1 MTRDR
6 SLTRYL
12 GAMALVAL
20 ASLVCEA
27 VRAYLAPTNM
37 VMIYLLAVVLA
48 AARLGLRP
56 AIVTAFLSVLAFD
69 VFFVPPRLSL
79 RVSDTEYLITFF
91 ALFVVGVVIST
102 LVARIRETIEQVR
115 QQEARTSSLYYLTRD
130 LAVAVDEPT
139 VVEALSRAVHRNLD
153 SRLTVV
159 LNRDGALEPVPG
171 SNGMPLDDARLETIR
186 WVIRS
191 GRCAGAGTGAFPDA
205 PHLMFPIKSHGDVTG
220 VMIIAES
227 RRPLDEN
234 LQLIDAFA
242 GQAAMAFERVHL
254 SARAEEARVLREK
267 NLLEQA
273 LLNSISHDLRTPL
286 VTISGVLDSL
296 LTDDRRFDLQHRRE
310 MIATAAEEAG
320 RLNRFVGSLL
330 DMTRL
335 EAGALSP
342 RLVPCDVDEII
353 GCAVGAVEQRMGDH
367 GIVTWVEPDL
377 PPVPADLVLVTQALV
392 NLLDN
397 ALKHS
402 PPAADIEMSARLD
415 GSRIIIAV
423 ADSGPGVPHGEEER
437 IFDKFHRIQVPERTG
452 GTGLGLSIAK
462 GIIEAH
468 RGSITASNRPKGGL
482 VVEVILPTEV
492 DETADEVM
500 Q

>member
-1 MTRDR
+1 MKRDR
-6 SLTRYL
+6 SLSGYL
-12 GAMALVAL
+12 MAIALVAL

-37 VMIYLLAVVLA
+37 VMIFLLAVVLA

-56 AIVTAFLSVLAFD
+56 AIMTALLSVLAFD
-69 VFFVPPRLSL
+69 VFFVPPRFSL
-79 RVSDTEYLITFF
+79 RVSDTEYLVTFF

-102 LVARIRETIEQVR
+102 LVARVRETVEQVR

-130 LAVAVDEPT
+130 LAVAVDEPAI
-139 VVEALSRAVHRNLD
+139 VEALSRAVLRNLE

-159 LNRDGALEPVPG
+159 LNRGGVPETVTGSDGV
-171 SNGMPLDDARLETIR
+171 PLDDPSGAIIR
-186 WVIRS
+186 WVIQS
-191 GRCAGAGTGAFPDA
+191 GRDAGAGTAAFPEA
-205 PHLMFPIKSHGDVTG
+205 PCLFFPLKSGGNVIG
-220 VMIIAES
+220 VMVIEES
-227 RRPLDEN
+227 GRALDEN
-234 LQLIDAFA
+234 VQLIDAFA

-254 SARAEEARVLREK
+254 SSQAEEARVLKEK
-267 NLLEQA
+267 SILEQA

-296 LTDDRRFDLQHRRE
+296 LVDDQRFDINHRRE
-310 MIATAAEEAG
+310 MITAAAEEAE

-342 RLVPCDVDEII
+342 RLVPCDVDEIV
-353 GCAVGAVEQRMGDH
+353 GCAVGAVEQRAGDH
-367 GIVTWVEPDL
+367 TIVTSVPTDMPL
-377 PPVPADLVLVTQALV
+377 VPADLALLTQALV

-402 PPAADIEMSARLD
+402 PPAADIEMSAQRD
-415 GSRIIIAV
+415 GSRVIISV
-423 ADSGPGVPHGEEER
+423 TDSGPGVPRGEEER
-437 IFDKFHRIQVPERTG
+437 IFDKFHRLEVPERTG

-468 RGSITASNRPKGGL
+468 KGSITASNRPQGGL
-482 VVEVILPTEV
+482 VIEVILPAESEEKE
-492 DETADEVM
+492 DRGKR
-500 Q
+500 